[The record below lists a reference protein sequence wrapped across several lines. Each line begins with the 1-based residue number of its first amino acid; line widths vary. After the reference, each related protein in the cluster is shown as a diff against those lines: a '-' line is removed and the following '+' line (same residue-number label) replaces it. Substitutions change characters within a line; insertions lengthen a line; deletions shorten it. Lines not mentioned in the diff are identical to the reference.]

1 MSASP
6 DPADTYTTMHVCAG
20 QGFLGRHGDLE
31 TPFRRFLAVILR
43 SERVTLP
50 PLLWESLADHRYRAD
65 GDGRTLCF
73 AGPLRDQ
80 CLDVFTAWL
89 AGTRRQ
95 PVAPATQLVLFA
107 EGEMP

>member
-6 DPADTYTTMHVCAG
+6 DPACTTTTMYVCAG
-20 QGFLGRHGDLE
+20 HGFLGRHGDLE
-31 TPFRRFLAVILR
+31 TPFRRFLDVILH

-50 PLLWESLADHRYRAD
+50 PLLWEELADHRYRAD

-80 CLDVFTAWL
+80 CLDGLTAWL
-89 AGTRRQ
+89 ADTRRQ
-95 PVAPATQLVLFA
+95 PAAPVTQLDLFA
-107 EGEMP
+107 EGATP